1 MKICDVSEAVEERQL
16 RNCLKYKTLENEL
29 STTSIDLQMLRS
41 VLICHSKN
49 INQRYIILFW

>member
-49 INQRYIILFW
+49 INQRYIILF